1 MKLRANCK
9 INIGLDVLR
18 RRADGF
24 HDVSTVMVPV
34 RELYDRLEIE
44 PAIETE
50 LVQLGLPVDCP
61 PEDNIC
67 LRAWRLMHERYGAG
81 PVRIVL
87 DKRVPYGAGLG
98 GGSAD
103 ATAVVQGVDAL
114 FGLRLA
120 EAELIDCA
128 AALGSDTAF
137 FVRNAPQLCTGRG
150 EVMRP
155 VKPAFGGYTLLIVKP
170 DEAVST
176 REAYAGVR
184 PAVPAESLEES
195 MRLPVTAWQGRVKN
209 DFEPHVFAAH
219 PRLAVLKE
227 SLLKAGAVYADVGQR
242 LGSFRIVRR
251 SRAGA
256 KLYPAFRRGIS
267 PQGAVVGAL
276 RPHPFRSECR
286 SEASSMPGG
295 PIYSRPLTGILAMRR
310 S

>member
-98 GGSAD
+98 G
-103 ATAVVQGVDAL
+103 
-114 FGLRLA
+114 RL
-120 EAELIDCA
+120 
-128 AALGSDTAF
+128 
-137 FVRNAPQLCTGRG
+137 GRCD
-150 EVMRP
+150 
-155 VKPAFGGYTLLIVKP
+155 GG
-170 DEAVST
+170 
-176 REAYAGVR
+176 RAGGRRIVR
-184 PAVPAESLEES
+184 PAARGGGAD
-195 MRLPVTAWQGRVKN
+195 RLRGGT
-209 DFEPHVFAAH
+209 
-219 PRLAVLKE
+219 
-227 SLLKAGAVYADVGQR
+227 GQR
-242 LGSFRIVRR
+242 YGLFRAQR
-251 SRAGA
+251 SSALARAA
-256 KLYPAFRRGIS
+256 AR
-267 PQGAVVGAL
+267 
-276 RPHPFRSECR
+276 
-286 SEASSMPGG
+286 
-295 PIYSRPLTGILAMRR
+295 
-310 S
+310 

>member
-81 PVRIVL
+81 PVRI
-87 DKRVPYGAGLG
+87 
-98 GGSAD
+98 
-103 ATAVVQGVDAL
+103 VQGVDAL

-227 SLLKAGAVYADVGQR
+227 SLLKAGAVYAAMSGSGSALFGLFDDPVRAQNYTPPFDGVFLHRER
-242 LGSFRIVRR
+242 L
-251 SRAGA
+251 
-256 KLYPAFRRGIS
+256 
-267 PQGAVVGAL
+267 
-276 RPHPFRSECR
+276 
-286 SEASSMPGG
+286 
-295 PIYSRPLTGILAMRR
+295 
-310 S
+310 

>member
-98 GGSAD
+98 GGSA
-103 ATAVVQGVDAL
+103 L
-114 FGLRLA
+114 FGLFDDPVRAQNYTPPFDGVFLHRERL
-120 EAELIDCA
+120 
-128 AALGSDTAF
+128 
-137 FVRNAPQLCTGRG
+137 
-150 EVMRP
+150 
-155 VKPAFGGYTLLIVKP
+155 
-170 DEAVST
+170 
-176 REAYAGVR
+176 
-184 PAVPAESLEES
+184 
-195 MRLPVTAWQGRVKN
+195 
-209 DFEPHVFAAH
+209 
-219 PRLAVLKE
+219 
-227 SLLKAGAVYADVGQR
+227 
-242 LGSFRIVRR
+242 
-251 SRAGA
+251 
-256 KLYPAFRRGIS
+256 
-267 PQGAVVGAL
+267 
-276 RPHPFRSECR
+276 
-286 SEASSMPGG
+286 
-295 PIYSRPLTGILAMRR
+295 
-310 S
+310 

>member
-120 EAELIDCA
+120 DAELIDCA

-170 DEAVST
+170 DEVVST

-227 SLLKAGAVYADVGQR
+227 SLLKAGAVYAAMSGSGSALFGLFDDPVRAQNYTPPFDGVFLHRER
-242 LGSFRIVRR
+242 L
-251 SRAGA
+251 
-256 KLYPAFRRGIS
+256 
-267 PQGAVVGAL
+267 
-276 RPHPFRSECR
+276 
-286 SEASSMPGG
+286 
-295 PIYSRPLTGILAMRR
+295 
-310 S
+310 

>member
-103 ATAVVQGVDAL
+103 ATAVVQGGDAL

-184 PAVPAESLEES
+184 PAVPAES
-195 MRLPVTAWQGRVKN
+195 
-209 DFEPHVFAAH
+209 HVFAAH

-227 SLLKAGAVYADVGQR
+227 SLLKAGAVYAAMSGSGSALFGLFDDPVRAQNYTPPFDGVFLHRER
-242 LGSFRIVRR
+242 L
-251 SRAGA
+251 
-256 KLYPAFRRGIS
+256 
-267 PQGAVVGAL
+267 
-276 RPHPFRSECR
+276 
-286 SEASSMPGG
+286 
-295 PIYSRPLTGILAMRR
+295 
-310 S
+310 

>member
-103 ATAVVQGVDAL
+103 ATAVVQGVDDCIIAKHGNVL
-114 FGLRLA
+114 LICKR
-120 EAELIDCA
+120 EAEQSIKNYVTD
-128 AALGSDTAF
+128 
-137 FVRNAPQLCTGRG
+137 V
-150 EVMRP
+150 E
-155 VKPAFGGYTLLIVKP
+155 I
-170 DEAVST
+170 EA
-176 REAYAGVR
+176 
-184 PAVPAESLEES
+184 
-195 MRLPVTAWQGRVKN
+195 
-209 DFEPHVFAAH
+209 
-219 PRLAVLKE
+219 
-227 SLLKAGAVYADVGQR
+227 GQDY
-242 LGSFRIVRR
+242 I
-251 SRAGA
+251 
-256 KLYPAFRRGIS
+256 
-267 PQGAVVGAL
+267 
-276 RPHPFRSECR
+276 
-286 SEASSMPGG
+286 
-295 PIYSRPLTGILAMRR
+295 
-310 S
+310 